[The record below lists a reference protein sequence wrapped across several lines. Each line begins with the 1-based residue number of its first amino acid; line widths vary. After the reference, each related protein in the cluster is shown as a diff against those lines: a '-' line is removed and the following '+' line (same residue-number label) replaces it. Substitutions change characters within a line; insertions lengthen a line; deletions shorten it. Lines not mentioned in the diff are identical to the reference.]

1 MTGETGSMTNEEM
14 NAGDVVACELPADRG
29 AAAAAGHD
37 CDGCALARTRRDFL
51 REGAI
56 AALGIF
62 ASLGIGS
69 RAAAAL
75 PVSAARLIRS
85 TRETKTYAI
94 PAADGAQI
102 DNDAQVILVRWE
114 GKVYAFNLSC
124 PHQNTAL
131 RWNDGEHRFQC
142 PKHHSQY
149 QPDGTFITGRATRGM
164 DRFPITK
171 NGGNVVVD
179 IDNMIKQT
187 DNMAAW
193 QAAFV
198 TV

>member
-1 MTGETGSMTNEEM
+1 MIQGEQLTGG
-14 NAGDVVACELPADRG
+14 VAECELTLPETHYECA
-29 AAAAAGHD
+29 
-37 CDGCALARTRRDFL
+37 GCALGQSRRDFL
-51 REGAI
+51 KSGAI

-62 ASLGIGS
+62 ASLGVGP

-75 PVSAARLIRS
+75 PVSAAWPIRS
-85 TRETKTYAI
+85 TKATKTYAI

-102 DNDAQVILVRWE
+102 DDDAQVILVRWQ
-114 GKVYAFNLSC
+114 GGVYAFNLSC

-149 QPDGTFITGRATRGM
+149 TPDGTFITGRATRGM
-164 DRFPITK
+164 DRFPITRQD
-171 NGGNVVVD
+171 NNVVVD

-193 QAAFV
+193 QAAV
-198 TV
+198 VKV

>member
-1 MTGETGSMTNEEM
+1 MTDREKLT
-14 NAGDVVACELPADRG
+14 GDVAECELVLPESQEE
-29 AAAAAGHD
+29 
-37 CDGCALARTRRDFL
+37 CTGCALGQSRRDFL
-51 REGAI
+51 KSGAI

-62 ASLGIGS
+62 AALGVSS
-69 RAAAAL
+69 RTAAAL

-102 DNDAQVILVRWE
+102 DNDAQVILVRWQ
-114 GKVYAFNLSC
+114 GNVYAFNLSC

-149 QPDGTFITGRATRGM
+149 TPDGTFITGRATRGM
-164 DRFPITK
+164 DRFPITRD
-171 NGGNVVVD
+171 GTSVVVD

-187 DNMAAW
+187 DNQAAW
-193 QAAFV
+193 QAAMV
-198 TV
+198 KV

>member
-1 MTGETGSMTNEEM
+1 MTNEELL
-14 NAGDVVACELPADRG
+14 AGDVVACEMPAP
-29 AAAAAGHD
+29 AAAAAEGHD
-37 CDGCALARTRRDFL
+37 CEACALAHTRRDFL
-51 REGAI
+51 RDGAI

-131 RWNDGEHRFQC
+131 RWNEGEHRFQC

-149 QPDGTFITGRATRGM
+149 TPDGTFITGRATRGM
-164 DRFPITK
+164 DRMPIK
-171 NGGNVVVD
+171 RDGNNVVVD
-179 IDNMIKQT
+179 IDTIIKQS
-187 DNMAAW
+187 DDMAAW
-193 QAAFV
+193 QAAFIAV
-198 TV
+198 

>member
-1 MTGETGSMTNEEM
+1 MTNEELQ
-14 NAGDVVACELPADRG
+14 AGDVVACEIPAG
-29 AAAAAGHD
+29 AAPAAEGHD

-102 DNDAQVILVRWE
+102 DNDAQVILVRWQE
-114 GKVYAFNLSC
+114 KVYAFNLSC

-131 RWNDGEHRFQC
+131 RWNEGEHRFQC

-164 DRFPITK
+164 DRFPLTK
-171 NGGNVVVD
+171 DATNVVVD

-198 TV
+198 AV

>member
-1 MTGETGSMTNEEM
+1 MPEIGSMIDNETLT
-14 NAGDVVACELPADRG
+14 GDVAECELTLPATQD
-29 AAAAAGHD
+29 D
-37 CDGCALARTRRDFL
+37 CPGCALGQSRRDFL
-51 REGAI
+51 KSGAI

-62 ASLGIGS
+62 ASLGVSS

-85 TRETKTYAI
+85 TKETKTYAI

-102 DNDAQVILVRWE
+102 DNDAQVILVRWQ
-114 GKVYAFNLSC
+114 GNVYAFNLSC

-131 RWNDGEHRFQC
+131 RWNEGEHRFQC

-149 QPDGTFITGRATRGM
+149 TPDGTFITGRATRGM
-164 DRFPITK
+164 DRFPITRDG
-171 NGGNVVVD
+171 NNVVVD

-198 TV
+198 TA

>member
-1 MTGETGSMTNEEM
+1 MTHDEM
-14 NAGDVVACELPADRG
+14 RAGDVVAREVPAVPG
-29 AAAAAGHD
+29 VAAIGGHD
-37 CDGCALARTRRDFL
+37 CDACPIAHTRRDFL

-62 ASLGIGS
+62 ASLGLGS

-75 PVSAARLIRS
+75 PVRAARLIRS
-85 TRETKTYAI
+85 TAETKTYAI
-94 PAADGAQI
+94 PAQDGADI
-102 DNDAQVILVRWE
+102 DNDAQVILVRWQ
-114 GKVYAFNLSC
+114 GKVYAFNLAC
-124 PHQNTAL
+124 PHQTTAL
-131 RWNDGEHRFQC
+131 RWNEGEHRFQC

-164 DRFPITK
+164 DRFPIK
-171 NGGNVVVD
+171 HDGNNVVVD

-193 QAAFV
+193 QAAFIAV
-198 TV
+198 

>member
-1 MTGETGSMTNEEM
+1 MQ
-14 NAGDVVACELPADRG
+14 AGDVVACEMPDSG
-29 AAAAAGHD
+29 DAAAAAGHD
-37 CDGCALARTRRDFL
+37 CAGCALARTRRDFL

-75 PVSAARLIRS
+75 PVSAARLLRS

-94 PAADGAQI
+94 LSADGAQI
-102 DNDAQVILVRWE
+102 DNDAQVILVRWQ

-131 RWNDGEHRFQC
+131 RWNEGEHRFQC

-149 QPDGTFITGRATRGM
+149 TPDGTFITGRAPRGM

-171 NGGNVVVD
+171 NGTNVVVD
-179 IDNMIKQT
+179 IDNMIKQS
-187 DNMAAW
+187 DNPAGW

-198 TV
+198 AV

>member
-1 MTGETGSMTNEEM
+1 MGRSMSEQPMVT
-14 NAGDVVACELPADRG
+14 GDVVACETPAPG
-29 AAAAAGHD
+29 AAATAEGHD
-37 CDGCALARTRRDFL
+37 CGACALAHARRDFL
-51 REGAI
+51 RDGAI

-75 PVSAARLIRS
+75 PVSTARLIRS

-94 PAADGAQI
+94 LAQDGAQI

-171 NGGNVVVD
+171 NGTNVVVD

-187 DNMAAW
+187 DNLAAW

-198 TV
+198 TA